1 MKKTDNIIR
10 DSSDGM
16 KKEQAMSNFLMKP
29 KIDFAFKEIMMNNEA
44 RLGFL
49 SAILK
54 LNPKEIKD
62 TKILNTNLRKLHKD
76 DKQGILDVRIL
87 MNNDVEIDIEIQL
100 SELKVW
106 ADRSLF
112 YLSKMYVEQIEEGQ
126 QYDVFKRCVSISI
139 LDFTLFHDTDEFYS
153 CFHIREDNRHTLYT
167 DKMEFHVLELSKLP
181 KELKEDTSDILLW
194 AKFISAERE
203 EEFDMLATKNP
214 YIKSAYEQLQVISQ
228 DKKKRLEYEAREKAI
243 RDHNQ
248 MMYEAEQRGEER
260 GMQRGMQLGEYEK
273 AISIAKELLTFGI
286 DIDIIVKTT
295 KLSLEQIQKL
305 QQENEI

>member
-1 MKKTDNIIR
+1 
-10 DSSDGM
+10 
-16 KKEQAMSNFLMKP
+16 MS
-29 KIDFAFKEIMMNNEA
+29 AV
-44 RLGFL
+44 
-49 SAILK
+49 LK

-62 TKILNTNLRKLHKD
+62 TKILNTNLRKLHKE

-87 MNNDVEIDIEIQL
+87 MNNDLEIDIEIQL

-153 CFHIREDNRHTLYT
+153 CFHLREDTRHTLYT

-228 DKKKRLEYEAREKAI
+228 DKKKRMEYEAREKAI
-243 RDHNQ
+243 RDYNQ

-260 GMQRGMQLGEYEK
+260 GMQRGMELGEYEK

-295 KLSLEQIQKL
+295 KLSFEQIKKL
-305 QQENEI
+305 QQEDGI

>member
-1 MKKTDNIIR
+1 
-10 DSSDGM
+10 
-16 KKEQAMSNFLMKP
+16 MSNFLMKP

-49 SAILK
+49 SAVLK

-62 TKILNTNLRKLHKD
+62 TKILNTNLRKMHKD

-153 CFHIREDNRHTLYT
+153 CFHLREDTRHTLYT

-228 DKKKRLEYEAREKAI
+228 DKQKRLEYEAREKAI

-260 GMQRGMQLGEYEK
+260 GMQRGMQIGEYEK
-273 AISIAKELLTFGI
+273 AISIARNLLAFGI
-286 DIDIIVKTT
+286 APDIIVKTT
-295 KLSLEQIQKL
+295 KLSLEQIEKL
-305 QQENEI
+305 QQEDGI

>member
-1 MKKTDNIIR
+1 
-10 DSSDGM
+10 
-16 KKEQAMSNFLMKP
+16 MSNFLMKP

-49 SAILK
+49 SAVLK

-62 TKILNTNLRKLHKD
+62 TKILNTNLRKMHKD

-153 CFHIREDNRHTLYT
+153 CFHLREDTRHTLYT

-228 DKKKRLEYEAREKAI
+228 DKQKRLDYEAREKAI

-248 MMYEAEQRGEER
+248 MMYEAEQRG
-260 GMQRGMQLGEYEK
+260 MQRGEYEK
-273 AISIAKELLTFGI
+273 AISIAKNFLALGFPISSIAQGTG
-286 DIDIIVKTT
+286 
-295 KLSLEQIQKL
+295 LSEEQIKKL
-305 QQENEI
+305 QQEDEI

>member
-1 MKKTDNIIR
+1 MIG
-10 DSSDGM
+10 SSDGM

-49 SAILK
+49 SAVLK

-62 TKILNTNLRKLHKD
+62 TKILNTNLRKMHKD

-153 CFHIREDNRHTLYT
+153 CFHLREDTRHTLYT

-214 YIKSAYEQLQVISQ
+214 YIKSAYEQLRVISQ
-228 DKKKRLEYEAREKAI
+228 DKQKRLEYEAREKAI

-260 GMQRGMQLGEYEK
+260 GMQRGMQIGEYEK
-273 AISIAKELLTFGI
+273 AISIARNLLAFGI
-286 DIDIIVKTT
+286 APDIIVKTT
-295 KLSLEQIQKL
+295 KLSLEQIEKL
-305 QQENEI
+305 QQEDGI